1 MAASASAFAAFA
13 AVLVFFFVPHV
24 PFAFSAGSEP
34 PSFFDRHEAQLQR
47 LETLVETLS
56 RSVSALESSLSKCSA
71 SAARSEQ
78 LLPSPVPDL
87 SPASGAA
94 AAAAAGGGGEGNS
107 RGVAVTKHRTLW
119 SERFLFAA
127 AARLEDSAAAAAA
140 AVLPYEDVDG
150 LSKYF
155 AVGDSRGRVYVFSA
169 AGDVLI
175 ELPAFSESPVTA
187 LLAYVSRRNESLLFV
202 GHADGSVAAHRLF
215 ESSANAADDWFTLSV
230 AGSRLFIRGGS
241 DSSPVLIL
249 EVHQIGRAR
258 YVITSDGSGRIRVFT
273 ENGTLYGTA
282 IASSRPLAF
291 IKQRLLF
298 LTETGAGS
306 LDLRSMALRE
316 TECEGLNG
324 STPKAYSFDLSE
336 RSKAYGFTVGG
347 DLLHVVLL
355 GDVANL
361 KCRVRA
367 MRKSEIE
374 SPVSIQTMKGYLLI
388 ASHAKVFVYNISSQF
403 YGRAGAPRPL
413 FFATLKEI
421 KSMFVNSHATSDESL
436 VGMPLIAADREKLVV
451 LGFGDG
457 YIGVYQSNF
466 PAFKVE
472 SNAVVWSGPVLLFL
486 LFLIGIWQ
494 FYVKKKDSL
503 GWTPEESFNS
513 PVAAAHASLLNHT
526 GSDRAY
532 ADGARAGDLRELR
545 GGGLRGAPRRYV
557 SPPRFSAA
565 TGIPYR
571 PVSADPGIR
580 GPSELKYRGQNSE
593 PSFGKRRDLLF
604 QNTQVVEDHVE

>member
-13 AVLVFFFVPHV
+13 AVLAFFFVPHV

-56 RSVSALESSLSKCSA
+56 RSVSALESSLSACSA
-71 SAARSEQ
+71 SAARSEL
-78 LLPSPVPDL
+78 LLPSPDPDL
-87 SPASGAA
+87 SPA
-94 AAAAAGGGGEGNS
+94 
-107 RGVAVTKHRTLW
+107 TLW

-169 AGDVLI
+169 AGT
-175 ELPAFSESPVTA
+175 S
-187 LLAYVSRRNESLLFV
+187 SL
-202 GHADGSVAAHRLF
+202 
-215 ESSANAADDWFTLSV
+215 
-230 AGSRLFIRGGS
+230 
-241 DSSPVLIL
+241 SSPPSPNPLSPPSLPTIPPLHPRRIRFVPCA
-249 EVHQIGRAR
+249 HPRGPSDWTCR

-403 YGRAGAPRPL
+403 YGRVGAPRPL

-421 KSMFVNSHATSDESL
+421 KSVFANSHATSDESL

-557 SPPRFSAA
+557 SPPRYSAA

-593 PSFGKRRDLLF
+593 PSFGKRRDPLF

>member
-13 AVLVFFFVPHV
+13 AVLVFFLVPHV

-56 RSVSALESSLSKCSA
+56 RSVSALESSLSACSA

-87 SPASGAA
+87 SPA
-94 AAAAAGGGGEGNS
+94 
-107 RGVAVTKHRTLW
+107 TLW

-175 ELPAFSESPVTA
+175 ELPAFSESLSP
-187 LLAYVSRRNESLLFV
+187 LSSPM
-202 GHADGSVAAHRLF
+202 SPAATRASS
-215 ESSANAADDWFTLSV
+215 SSAMPTAPLPLTVSSR
-230 AGSRLFIRGGS
+230 SRLFIRGGS

-336 RSKAYGFTVGG
+336 RSKAYGFTVAG

-403 YGRAGAPRPL
+403 YGRVGAPRPL